1 MTYISDILGR
11 LINTANEKY
20 NSTNLSNIS
29 NSFNQRVP
37 NTTDASVKQDSTVHF
52 LESTPETNI
61 YYYPEEI
68 NHSLS
73 KNGVRNIIKIGIHD
87 IEGGAISNT
96 IISKRNDI
104 AGLNDKNLIRNVY
117 NYGFTGFKDLAG
129 KVITGVTK
137 DAPKKLADFVVGNL
151 EGSPDAPPKLID
163 DAIFQELSNTGKV
176 TLKKP
181 STLMYLHTPNDLNMS
196 YGIQYNE
203 EDMTSTYRLLDIM
216 NMLTNN
222 TASPEIADILVQLGI
237 NLGQSVADA
246 IVPGFLNYDGKGVDL
261 PALFKA
267 KARLAPL
274 LNKEYLFERVKRRA
288 FEFKFK
294 FYPRSKLEI
303 EHVGKIIA
311 ALKYYAHPELL
322 GPQSRYL
329 KAPSVFTIQHYVNTG
344 DRIQENLFIN
354 RINTCIL
361 ENIKVNYSDVG
372 VNSTL
377 KDQHLFQEY
386 GFKSPVGID
395 LSLSFKEMVLL
406 TRDDFTKDS
415 EFFNPQKD
423 DGRYH

>member
-1 MTYISDILGR
+1 MPISDSLGR
-11 LINTANEKY
+11 LINTNSEKY
-20 NSTNLSNIS
+20 NSTNLSNVS

-37 NTTDASVKQDSTVHF
+37 NYTDLNEKQEPTTFS

-68 NHSLS
+68 NHTLS
-73 KNGVRNIIKIGIHD
+73 KNGVRNILKIGIHD
-87 IEGGAISNT
+87 VEGGAISNT
-96 IISKRNDI
+96 ITAKRNQIEGSKDKSI
-104 AGLNDKNLIRNVY
+104 LRNTLNFDYK
-117 NYGFTGFKDLAG
+117 GLAG
-129 KVITGVTK
+129 KIFTGVTK
-137 DAPKKLADFVVGNL
+137 DAPKKLADFLVGKA

-163 DAIFQELSNTGKV
+163 DAIFQELSSTGKV

-203 EDMTSTYRLLDIM
+203 EDMTTTYRLLDIL
-216 NMLTNN
+216 NMLDSD

-237 NLGQSVADA
+237 NLGQSVADT

-261 PALFKA
+261 PNLFKA
-267 KARLAPL
+267 KSRLAPL

-303 EHVGKIIA
+303 ENVGKIIA

-329 KAPSVFTIQHYVNTG
+329 KAPSVFKIQHYVHTG

-415 EFFNPQKD
+415 DFFKPQKN